1 MLYRKPRGMRLLW
14 KLGVVVTALML
25 TSCGASWH
33 LKRAIAKN
41 PALARDTVLRI
52 DTTIISQSVE
62 LRDTILIKEV
72 DTIRVVKNGVVVDIR
87 RSFDTIEVDVEC
99 PPDTIRILKEIPMV
113 QIVPEKKERNLAIGG
128 VVGFILALVLIRVAG
143 RLIK

>member
-1 MLYRKPRGMRLLW
+1 MRLLW
-14 KLGVVVTALML
+14 KLKVVSIALML

-52 DTTIISQSVE
+52 DTTIIRESVE

-72 DTIRVVKNGVVVDIR
+72 DTIQVVKNGVVVDIR
-87 RSFDTIEVDVEC
+87 RSFDTIEVDVQC
-99 PPDTIRILKEIPMV
+99 PPDTIRVFKEVPMV
-113 QIVPEKKERNLAIGG
+113 QLVPEKKERNIALGG
-128 VVGFILALVLIRVAG
+128 VIGFILALVLIRVAG
-143 RLIK
+143 RFIK

>member
-14 KLGVVVTALML
+14 KLKVAAIALML

-41 PALARDTVLRI
+41 PALARDTVVRI

-62 LRDTILIKEV
+62 MRDTIFIKEV
-72 DTIRVVKNGVVVDIR
+72 DTIQVVKNGVVVDIR
-87 RSFDTIEVDVEC
+87 RSFDTIEVDIQC
-99 PPDTIRILKEIPMV
+99 PPDTIRVFKEVPMV
-113 QIVPEKKERNLAIGG
+113 QIVPEKKERNIALGG
-128 VVGFILALVLIRVAG
+128 VIGFILALVLIRVAG
-143 RLIK
+143 RFIK

>member
-1 MLYRKPRGMRLLW
+1 M
-14 KLGVVVTALML
+14 
-25 TSCGASWH
+25 
-33 LKRAIAKN
+33 
-41 PALARDTVLRI
+41 
-52 DTTIISQSVE
+52 
-62 LRDTILIKEV
+62 RDTIFIKEV
-72 DTIRVVKNGVVVDIR
+72 DTIQVVKNGVVVDIR
-87 RSFDTIEVDVEC
+87 RSFDTIEVDVQC

>member
-1 MLYRKPRGMRLLW
+1 MW
-14 KLGVVVTALML
+14 KLKVAAIALML

-41 PALARDTVLRI
+41 PALARDTVVRI

-62 LRDTILIKEV
+62 IRDTIVIKEV
-72 DTIRVVKNGVVVDIR
+72 DTIQVIKDGVVVDIR
-87 RSFDTIEVDVEC
+87 RSFDTIEVDVQC
-99 PPDTIRILKEIPMV
+99 PPDTIRVFKEVPMV
-113 QIVPEKKERNLAIGG
+113 QIVPEKKERNIALGG
-128 VVGFILALVLIRVAG
+128 VIGFILALVLIRVAG

>member
-1 MLYRKPRGMRLLW
+1 MRLLW
-14 KLGVVVTALML
+14 KLSLVSIALML

-52 DTTIISQSVE
+52 DTTIISRSVE
-62 LRDTILIKEV
+62 IRDTILIKEV
-72 DTIRVVKNGVVVDIR
+72 DTIQVVKNGVVVDIR
-87 RSFDTIEVDVEC
+87 RSFDTIEVDVQC
-99 PPDTIRILKEIPMV
+99 PPDTIRVFKEVPMV
-113 QIVPEKKERNLAIGG
+113 QLVPEKKERNIALGG
-128 VVGFILALVLIRVAG
+128 VIGFILALVLIRVAG

>member
-1 MLYRKPRGMRLLW
+1 
-14 KLGVVVTALML
+14 ML

-62 LRDTILIKEV
+62 MRDTIFIKEV
-72 DTIRVVKNGVVVDIR
+72 DTIQVVKNGVVVDIR
-87 RSFDTIEVDVEC
+87 RSFDTIEVDVQC
-99 PPDTIRILKEIPMV
+99 PPDTIRVFKEVPMV
-113 QIVPEKKERNLAIGG
+113 QIVSEKKERNLAIGG
-128 VVGFILALVLIRVAG
+128 VAGFILALVLIRVAG
-143 RLIK
+143 RFIK

>member
-1 MLYRKPRGMRLLW
+1 MRLLW
-14 KLGVVVTALML
+14 KLSLVSIALML

-62 LRDTILIKEV
+62 IRDTIFIKEV
-72 DTIRVVKNGVVVDIR
+72 DTIQVVKNGVVVDIR
-87 RSFDTIEVDVEC
+87 RSFDTIEVDVQC
-99 PPDTIRILKEIPMV
+99 PPDTIRVFKEVPMV
-113 QIVPEKKERNLAIGG
+113 QIVPEKKERNIALGAVI
-128 VVGFILALVLIRVAG
+128 GFILALVLIRVAG
-143 RLIK
+143 RLMK

>member
-1 MLYRKPRGMRLLW
+1 
-14 KLGVVVTALML
+14 ML

-62 LRDTILIKEV
+62 IRDTILIKEV
-72 DTIRVVKNGVVVDIR
+72 DTIQGG
-87 RSFDTIEVDVEC
+87 
-99 PPDTIRILKEIPMV
+99 KEWS
-113 QIVPEKKERNLAIGG
+113 GC
-128 VVGFILALVLIRVAG
+128 
-143 RLIK
+143 

>member
-14 KLGVVVTALML
+14 KLKVAAIALML

-41 PALARDTVLRI
+41 PALARDTVVRI

-62 LRDTILIKEV
+62 MRDTIFIKEV
-72 DTIRVVKNGVVVDIR
+72 DTIQVVKNGVVVDIR
-87 RSFDTIEVDVEC
+87 RSFDTIEVDVQC
-99 PPDTIRILKEIPMV
+99 PPDTIRVFKEVPMV
-113 QIVPEKKERNLAIGG
+113 QIVPEKKERNIAIGG
-128 VVGFILALVLIRVAG
+128 VIGFILALVLIRVAG
-143 RLIK
+143 RFIK

>member
-1 MLYRKPRGMRLLW
+1 MRLLW
-14 KLGVVVTALML
+14 KLKVAAIALML

-41 PALARDTVLRI
+41 PALAQDTVLRI
-52 DTTIISQSVE
+52 DTTIISRSVE
-62 LRDTILIKEV
+62 IRDTIFIKEV
-72 DTIRVVKNGVVVDIR
+72 DTIQVVKNGVVVDIR
-87 RSFDTIEVDVEC
+87 RSFDTIEVDVQC

>member
-1 MLYRKPRGMRLLW
+1 MRLLW
-14 KLGVVVTALML
+14 KLKVAAIALML

-41 PALARDTVLRI
+41 PALAQDTVLRI
-52 DTTIISQSVE
+52 DTTIISRSVE
-62 LRDTILIKEV
+62 IRDTIFIKEV
-72 DTIRVVKNGVVVDIR
+72 DTIQVVKDGVVVDIR
-87 RSFDTIEVDVEC
+87 RSFDTIEVDVQC
-99 PPDTIRILKEIPMV
+99 PPDTIRVFKEVPMV